1 MVSSRRS
8 DTVRLAIPSKGRIA
22 QPVRELVEKSGLH
35 LIEGDERRL
44 IARTLDPHVEVL
56 FARPIDIPGYV
67 ESGAADLGITGR
79 DMVAERCSQVD
90 ELLDLGIGK
99 ARLVVAVPEEGAVGD
114 VRDLEGARVAT
125 EFPNLASAYFQA
137 QGVTVQLVP
146 VSGACEAT
154 PYLGLAD
161 AIVDLTGSGT
171 TLRTHHLKVIAV
183 VMESS
188 TILIAGRAAQQRA
201 KEKIEE
207 ITLALESVIRARGQ
221 CYLMMNVRRS
231 AVDEIRTILPGLSG
245 PTVMD
250 VASQEDLVAVHVV
263 VSEDRIYRLISL
275 LRKAGA
281 RDILVVPIE
290 RMIR

>member
-1 MVSSRRS
+1 MVSSRLS

-35 LIEGDERRL
+35 FIEGDERRL

-56 FARPIDIPGYV
+56 FARPIDIPAYV

-99 ARLVVAVPEEGAVGD
+99 ARLVVAVPEEGQLND
-114 VRDLEGARVAT
+114 IHDLDSARVAT
-125 EFPNLASAYFQA
+125 EFPTLATAYFQE
-137 QGVTVQLVP
+137 QGVSVQLIP

-154 PYLGLAD
+154 PHLGIAD
-161 AIVDLTGSGT
+161 AIVDLTASGT
-171 TLRTHHLKVIAV
+171 TLRTHHLKEIAI

-188 TILIAGRAAQQRA
+188 TILIAGKEARRRAR
-201 KEKIEE
+201 EKIDE

-231 AVDEIRTILPGLSG
+231 GVDEIRRILPGLSG

-250 VASQEDLVAVHVV
+250 VASQEDLVAIHVV
-263 VSEDRIYRLISL
+263 VAEDRIYRLISL